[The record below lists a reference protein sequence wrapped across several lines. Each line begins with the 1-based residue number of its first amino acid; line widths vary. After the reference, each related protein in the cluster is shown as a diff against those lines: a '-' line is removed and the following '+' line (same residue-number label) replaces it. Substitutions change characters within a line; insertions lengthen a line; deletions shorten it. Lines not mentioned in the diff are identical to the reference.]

1 MHSHDGG
8 DMVEIMSSSP
18 ELSTTKPGAP
28 PMKTTRFAEPAAV
41 SSSPAPE
48 AMPSSN
54 SNHLA
59 GNDDDDDSSSDAA
72 VVAPAKK
79 WRSSALLSAPSR
91 AIRQLVPREL
101 CRATSFHHRRRVGS
115 GVDDERS
122 TTAAARSLDGLRFIG
137 ATRWEDVATRFDV
150 LTADQG
156 GLLYRSQFGQCIG
169 MKEMEKKANGEG
181 KKTTKDERAQQSGGF
196 CCFFGDGQE
205 IGSANNQQHASPA
218 AVAATHKTKPADKP
232 DFAGELFD
240 ALSRRRTQPAG
251 PGDGISKDEMLEFW
265 KQMNSTSFDTRLQTL
280 FDMVDKNGD
289 GTISEEEIKEM
300 IMLSASEN
308 KLSLIRDHAEEYAR
322 VIMEALDPDNLGF
335 IALHNVESLL
345 LRQSPSQPSSSS
357 QRRRRSSLSRLRTTT
372 RITAE
377 TAAPPS
383 PPEPKLLLLLR
394 HVAYFL
400 EDYWRRVWTLKL
412 NMALVLLPVSRNT
425 ITWILN
431 HTTATSV
438 IPLAADSLNFH
449 KVIAVAIA
457 GAAALHAASHLACDF
472 PRLLHATDA
481 EYHPL
486 GQRYFGFPR
495 PDTYW
500 WFVRGTEGWTGLVI
514 VAIMAVAFTL
524 ATPWFRRAPQRGR
537 WLPELVKKVAGF
549 NAFWY
554 AHHCFVAVYALLLVH
569 GQFLYLTRE
578 WYKKTTWMYLAVPMA
593 VYAGERLTRA
603 VRSRVRPA
611 KVIGA
616 DVYPGNVLSLRFDVE
631 TMHGRRFRYKSGQ
644 YVFLNCAAVSP
655 FEWHPF
661 SITSAPQDDYVSVHI
676 RDAGDWT
683 HKLKEIFEKAK
694 NKEPTGQLPTE
705 NDHDIAIT
713 NPNWPKV
720 RIDGPYGAPAQ
731 DYKQYDV
738 VLLVGMGIGATPMIS
753 IIKDILNNMKHHLN
767 ASGDVE
773 AGTAAAAAAAAAPS
787 SSSSFRTRCAYFYW
801 VTREQGTFD
810 WFHKVMDE
818 VVEADMEGVIELHNH
833 CTTVYEEG
841 DARSILISMLQSISQ
856 AKDGIDVVSGTSV
869 RTHFGRPNWPRVY
882 RRIADNHRHQ
892 RVGVFYCGNQV
903 LTKELRELAQDF
915 SRNSSTKFEF
925 HKEIF

>member
-1 MHSHDGG
+1 
-8 DMVEIMSSSP
+8 
-18 ELSTTKPGAP
+18 
-28 PMKTTRFAEPAAV
+28 
-41 SSSPAPE
+41 
-48 AMPSSN
+48 MPSSN

-59 GNDDDDDSSSDAA
+59 GDDDDSSDAV

-101 CRATSFHHRRRVGS
+101 RRATSFHHRRRVGS
-115 GVDDERS
+115 GADDDGS
-122 TTAAARSLDGLRFIG
+122 TTAAARALDGLRFIG

-156 GLLYRSQFGQCIG
+156 GVLYRAQFGQCI
-169 MKEMEKKANGEG
+169 
-181 KKTTKDERAQQSGGF
+181 
-196 CCFFGDGQE
+196 
-205 IGSANNQQHASPA
+205 
-218 AVAATHKTKPADKP
+218 ADNKP

-240 ALSRRRTQPAG
+240 ALNRGRTQPA
-251 PGDGISKDEMLEFW
+251 GDGISKDEMREFW
-265 KQMNSTSFDTRLQTL
+265 TQINSASFDSRLQTF

-289 GTISEEEIKEM
+289 GMISEEEIREM
-300 IMLSASEN
+300 IILSASEN

-345 LRQSPSQPSSSS
+345 LRQ
-357 QRRRRSSLSRLRTTT
+357 RRRSSLSRSRTTT
-372 RITAE
+372 RIAAE
-377 TAAPPS
+377 TAAPPTP

-394 HVAYFL
+394 QAAYFL
-400 EDYWRRVWTLKL
+400 EDNWRRVWVMLLWLSICAVLFAWKFIQYQHRHDVFQVMGYCVCVAKGAAETLKF
-412 NMALVLLPVSRNT
+412 NMALVLLPVCRNT

-457 GAAALHAASHLACDF
+457 GAAALHAISHLACDF

-500 WFVRGTEGWTGLVI
+500 WFVKGTEGWTGLVM
-514 VAIMAVAFTL
+514 VAIMAAAFTL
-524 ATPWFRRAPQRGR
+524 ATPWLRRRRGR

-569 GQFLYLTRE
+569 GQFLYMTRE

-631 TMHGRRFRYKSGQ
+631 SPPHGRRFRYKSGQ

-705 NDHDIAIT
+705 NNGHETAMT

-773 AGTAAAAAAAAAPS
+773 VGTASVSGTGTTAPS
-787 SSSSFRTRCAYFYW
+787 SSSSFRTRRAYFYW

-856 AKDGIDVVSGTSV
+856 AKDGIDVVSGTRV

-882 RRIADNHRHQ
+882 RRIADTHRHQ

>member
-18 ELSTTKPGAP
+18 ELNTTKPGAP

-59 GNDDDDDSSSDAA
+59 GDDDDSSDAV

-101 CRATSFHHRRRVGS
+101 RRATSFHHRRRVGS
-115 GVDDERS
+115 GADDDRS
-122 TTAAARSLDGLRFIG
+122 TTAAARALDGLRFIG

-156 GLLYRSQFGQCIG
+156 GVLYRSQFGQCIG

-205 IGSANNQQHASPA
+205 MGSANNHQHASPA
-218 AVAATHKTKPADKP
+218 APADNKP
-232 DFAGELFD
+232 DFASELFD
-240 ALSRRRTQPAG
+240 ALNRGRTQPA
-251 PGDGISKDEMLEFW
+251 GDGISKDEMREFW
-265 KQMNSTSFDTRLQTL
+265 TQINSASFDSRLQTF

-300 IMLSASEN
+300 IILSASEN
-308 KLSLIRDHAEEYAR
+308 KLSLIRDRAEEYAR

-345 LRQSPSQPSSSS
+345 LRQSPCQPSSSS
-357 QRRRRSSLSRLRTTT
+357 QRRRRSSLSRSRTTT
-372 RITAE
+372 RIAAE
-377 TAAPPS
+377 TASPPTP

-394 HVAYFL
+394 QAAYFL
-400 EDYWRRVWTLKL
+400 EDNWRRVWVMLL
-412 NMALVLLPVSRNT
+412 WLSICAFNMALVLLPVCRNT

-457 GAAALHAASHLACDF
+457 GAAALHAISHLACDF

-500 WFVRGTEGWTGLVI
+500 WFVKGTEGWTGLVM
-514 VAIMAVAFTL
+514 VAIMAAAFTL
-524 ATPWFRRAPQRGR
+524 ATPWLRRRRGR

-569 GQFLYLTRE
+569 GQFLYMTRE

-631 TMHGRRFRYKSGQ
+631 PPPPHGRRFRYKSGQ

-661 SITSAPQDDYVSVHI
+661 SITSAPQDDY
-676 RDAGDWT
+676 
-683 HKLKEIFEKAK
+683 
-694 NKEPTGQLPTE
+694 
-705 NDHDIAIT
+705 
-713 NPNWPKV
+713 V

-773 AGTAAAAAAAAAPS
+773 AGTASVSGTGTTAP
-787 SSSSFRTRCAYFYW
+787 RRAYFYW

-856 AKDGIDVVSGTSV
+856 AKDGIDVVSGTRV

-882 RRIADNHRHQ
+882 RRIADTHRHQ